1 MSEFVTL
8 SSVKD
13 SSNTLSGELTTT
25 LRDAIITGEIA
36 QGAKLSE
43 AKLAKELDVS
53 RGPLREAIRR
63 SHPSTWC
70 TSCYT
75 QSRANFAA
83 L

>member
-13 SSNTLSGELTTT
+13 SSNTLSGELTTV

-43 AKLAKELDVS
+43 AKIAKELDVS
-53 RGPLREAIRR
+53 RGPPD
-63 SHPSTWC
+63 STHPSTRRP
-70 TSCYT
+70 SCDT
-75 QSRANFAA
+75 KSRANSAA

>member
-43 AKLAKELDVS
+43 AKLEQKNLM
-53 RGPLREAIRR
+53 
-63 SHPSTWC
+63 
-70 TSCYT
+70 
-75 QSRANFAA
+75 
-83 L
+83 